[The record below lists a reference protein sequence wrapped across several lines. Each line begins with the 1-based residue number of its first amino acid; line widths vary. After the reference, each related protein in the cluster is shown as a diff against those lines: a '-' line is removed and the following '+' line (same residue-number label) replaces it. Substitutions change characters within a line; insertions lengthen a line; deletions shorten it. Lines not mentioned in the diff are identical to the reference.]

1 MLAAS
6 EVYGQCTECGIDV
19 PITVEFTIT
28 ERTAEG
34 LVIGVEPDLT
44 DVMAHSWTH
53 E

>member
-28 ERTAEG
+28 EHTAEG
-34 LVIGVEPDLT
+34 LVTEGEPDLT
-44 DVMAHSWTH
+44 DVMAHAWTQ